1 MTSAALGA
9 SFSHRRAR
17 GRGLEPRAAFR
28 RLLELDLSPIR
39 LSTYWDEV
47 DGPAGYGEL
56 DWLIAEAER
65 AGRDVVLT
73 VGMKAQGWP
82 EFAIPDRLTP
92 VVRRGGNVVAAGP
105 ELGRAAV
112 GLVEATIARYRDRR
126 NVVAWQIENE
136 PVNRSGPRW
145 WWIGA
150 DLLRDELA
158 AARAADPTRPIVL
171 NAFAAFNARI
181 DVAASRFSFRRLL
194 GRDAYRPEAEVAGLL
209 QAGDVFGLDVYRRI
223 GYRLLGRTRFTESR
237 HWRDNAARWHG
248 RATGRGLRAWV
259 IEAQAEPW
267 EPDPPPGQPQ
277 RSCTPEDMV
286 ETAGGLRDAGYDTI
300 LLWGV
305 EHWLAREATG
315 DDSWLR
321 AVEALRAGG

>member
-1 MTSAALGA
+1 VTALGA
-9 SFSHRRAR
+9 SFSPRRAR
-17 GRGLEPRAAFR
+17 GRGLDWQAAFR
-28 RLLELDLSPIR
+28 RLLDLELSPIR

-56 DWLIAEAER
+56 DWLIAEAEG
-65 AGRDVVLT
+65 AGRGVVLT

-82 EFAIPDRLTP
+82 EFAIPDRLEP
-92 VVRRGGNVVAAGP
+92 VVRRGGNVVTGGP
-105 ELGRAAV
+105 ELGRAAIE
-112 GLVEATIARYRDRR
+112 LVEATVARYRGGRA
-126 NVVAWQIENE
+126 VVAWQIENE

-150 DLLRDELA
+150 DLLGEEIA
-158 AARAADPTRPIVL
+158 AARATDPTRPIVL
-171 NAFAAFNARI
+171 NAFAAFNARV
-181 DVAASRFSFRRLL
+181 DVAASRFGLRRLL
-194 GRDAYRPEAEVAGLL
+194 GRDACRPEFEVAGLL
-209 QAGDVFGLDVYRRI
+209 QAGDVLGLDVYRRI
-223 GYRLLGRTRFTESR
+223 GYRLLGRTRFTTSR

-248 RATGRGLRAWV
+248 RAGDRGLRAWV

-267 EPDPPPGQPQ
+267 EPDPPPGTPP

-286 ETAGGLRDAGYDTI
+286 VTVRTLRDAGYDTI

-305 EHWLAREATG
+305 EHWLAREAAG

-321 AVEALRAGG
+321 AVERLRANG